1 MPSFNFKKQ
10 FAGLVEAGVKT
21 QTIRQMRKRP
31 IRVGDDLY
39 LFTGLRTSKCRR
51 LITTVATEVIAIT
64 IDHDEVVLGC
74 DPLRRDQ
81 VCELAK
87 ADGFESVS
95 EFKDF
100 FSSHYG
106 FPFFG
111 QLIKWHPP
119 TGLSEG

>member
-10 FAGLVEAGVKT
+10 FAGLVEEGVKT

-39 LFTGLRTSKCRR
+39 LFTGLRTSKCRK
-51 LITTVATEVIAIT
+51 LMTTIATEVIAIS
-64 IDHDEVVLGC
+64 IDQDEVVLGC

-81 VCELAK
+81 VYELAR

-100 FSSHYG
+100 FRSHYG

-111 QLIKWHPP
+111 QLIKWQPSASR
-119 TGLSEG
+119 G